1 MIYVNDLPNGL
12 KSKCKLLADDT
23 SLFSVVH
30 DVNTSASDVNKDL
43 KLIIDWAFKWK
54 VSFNPDPS
62 NQAKTDKG
70 ILMSSSKFVIC
81 DSKKSKFIKKQEAS
95 GLLSNLGLKKPLR
108 KIPYYKTFCFKGM
121 K

>member
-43 KLIIDWAFKWK
+43 KLIIDWAFQWK

-70 ILMSSSKFVIC
+70 ILMISSKFVIC